1 VRWLVVP
8 AGAGEFDLLM
18 SYVQKR
24 AMVQPTVE
32 NEDKLRVHVVWDD
45 GASRVVGNAAAQDCG
60 IPGILGSRVSD
71 SP

>member
-1 VRWLVVP
+1 
-8 AGAGEFDLLM
+8 M